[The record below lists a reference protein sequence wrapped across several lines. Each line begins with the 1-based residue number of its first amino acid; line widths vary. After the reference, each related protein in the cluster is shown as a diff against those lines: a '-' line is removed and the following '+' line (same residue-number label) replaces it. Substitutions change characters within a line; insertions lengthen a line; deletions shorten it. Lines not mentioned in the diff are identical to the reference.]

1 MNKEEKIKELK
12 KKINYEKTKME
23 VCAYGKFDIYYL
35 YGLENELE
43 ELLNK

>member
-12 KKINYEKTKME
+12 KKINYEKRRMK
-23 VCAYGKFDIYYL
+23 VCAYGKSDIYYL